1 MSSAPKSSPRAA
13 RWIVI
18 VVVALAAIYAAS
30 YLIDPF
36 LRVRMENAMNEK
48 LTDYH
53 TTLGH
58 AHLQLLGGALTLSN
72 LVVRQNAHPHPA
84 VADLP
89 TLYVHIQ
96 WSELIWLHVVADVT
110 LTRPRVHIDLPQLQQ
125 QASAKVSL
133 SKVGWQGA
141 LQAVYPFKINRMS
154 IVDGDVVYVDT
165 DPHHA
170 LHVTDLELTA
180 DNIRNVHAA
189 SDLYPSPIHATMVA
203 LGTGRMRL
211 DGHANFLEKPFAS
224 IKANYSIRE
233 VPLAEFE
240 PEIKRVNFA
249 IRGGILASDGK
260 FEYGPKVERANV
272 KYAFLDGVDIDY
284 THSPQTEA
292 AEQSRMDKVKRGAK
306 EVADSRTMDLEVE
319 EFDIGRSSLAYIDET
334 KNPNYKIFVSNLNAK
349 ATSISNRN
357 QRQPAHFDLKGNLM
371 GTGATAISGDFRPA
385 TSPDFDLDAR
395 AEQVN
400 LVSLNDV
407 LRAYENIGVASGMF
421 SVYAQMG
428 VREGEIHGYV
438 KPLFSNLQVYSWEKD
453 KRKPL
458 TTQAYKLLLGGAAH
472 LFKNRSTGN
481 VATEIQLSGKVD
493 QPNVSTWQAI
503 VELLRNAFVQAIT
516 PGFDRE
522 MQRSGAAPKT

>member
-1 MSSAPKSSPRAA
+1 
-13 RWIVI
+13 
-18 VVVALAAIYAAS
+18 
-30 YLIDPF
+30 
-36 LRVRMENAMNEK
+36 
-48 LTDYH
+48 
-53 TTLGH
+53 
-58 AHLQLLGGALTLSN
+58 
-72 LVVRQNAHPHPA
+72 
-84 VADLP
+84 
-89 TLYVHIQ
+89 
-96 WSELIWLHVVADVT
+96 
-110 LTRPRVHIDLPQLQQ
+110 
-125 QASAKVSL
+125 
-133 SKVGWQGA
+133 
-141 LQAVYPFKINRMS
+141 
-154 IVDGDVVYVDT
+154 
-165 DPHHA
+165 
-170 LHVTDLELTA
+170 
-180 DNIRNVHAA
+180 
-189 SDLYPSPIHATMVA
+189 
-203 LGTGRMRL
+203 MRL

-428 VREGEIHGYV
+428 VREE
-438 KPLFSNLQVYSWEKD
+438 
-453 KRKPL
+453 
-458 TTQAYKLLLGGAAH
+458 
-472 LFKNRSTGN
+472 RST
-481 VATEIQLSGKVD
+481 AT
-493 QPNVSTWQAI
+493 
-503 VELLRNAFVQAIT
+503 
-516 PGFDRE
+516 
-522 MQRSGAAPKT
+522 

>member
-170 LHVTDLELTA
+170 LHVTDPRA
-180 DNIRNVHAA
+180 YGRQ
-189 SDLYPSPIHATMVA
+189 YPQRP
-203 LGTGRMRL
+203 
-211 DGHANFLEKPFAS
+211 
-224 IKANYSIRE
+224 
-233 VPLAEFE
+233 
-240 PEIKRVNFA
+240 
-249 IRGGILASDGK
+249 RGVGSL
-260 FEYGPKVERANV
+260 P
-272 KYAFLDGVDIDY
+272 
-284 THSPQTEA
+284 
-292 AEQSRMDKVKRGAK
+292 
-306 EVADSRTMDLEVE
+306 VADSRDDGGVG
-319 EFDIGRSSLAYIDET
+319 D
-334 KNPNYKIFVSNLNAK
+334 
-349 ATSISNRN
+349 
-357 QRQPAHFDLKGNLM
+357 RQ
-371 GTGATAISGDFRPA
+371 
-385 TSPDFDLDAR
+385 DA
-395 AEQVN
+395 A
-400 LVSLNDV
+400 
-407 LRAYENIGVASGMF
+407 
-421 SVYAQMG
+421 
-428 VREGEIHGYV
+428 
-438 KPLFSNLQVYSWEKD
+438 
-453 KRKPL
+453 
-458 TTQAYKLLLGGAAH
+458 
-472 LFKNRSTGN
+472 
-481 VATEIQLSGKVD
+481 
-493 QPNVSTWQAI
+493 
-503 VELLRNAFVQAIT
+503 
-516 PGFDRE
+516 
-522 MQRSGAAPKT
+522 